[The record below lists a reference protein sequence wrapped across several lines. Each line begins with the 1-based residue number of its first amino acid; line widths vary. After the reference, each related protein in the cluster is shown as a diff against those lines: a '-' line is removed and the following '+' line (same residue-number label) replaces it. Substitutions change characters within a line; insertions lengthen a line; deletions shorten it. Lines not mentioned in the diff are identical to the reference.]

1 MIEPTSTTTGAVGFT
16 AIMILVLGPKLGP
29 VLAPVVGDFL
39 LILAGALGGVM
50 HSVAKVN
57 TASVRA
63 AAFYVL
69 RWVLTALILAG
80 GTGVLIEK
88 TTSLPATQ
96 WPGVVAFLIT
106 FLADKWPAWL
116 SAILARKAGQ
126 ATDGEARP

>member
-1 MIEPTSTTTGAVGFT
+1 MAEPTSTTAGAVGLT

-29 VLAPVVGDFL
+29 VLAPVVSEYL

-57 TASVRA
+57 TASIRA
-63 AAFYVL
+63 SAFYVM
-69 RWVLTALILAG
+69 RWMLTAVILAA
-80 GTGVLIEK
+80 GTAVVIEK

-106 FLADKWPAWL
+106 FLADKWPTWL
-116 SAILARKAGQ
+116 SGFLARKAGQ
-126 ATDGEARP
+126 AIDGEAKP